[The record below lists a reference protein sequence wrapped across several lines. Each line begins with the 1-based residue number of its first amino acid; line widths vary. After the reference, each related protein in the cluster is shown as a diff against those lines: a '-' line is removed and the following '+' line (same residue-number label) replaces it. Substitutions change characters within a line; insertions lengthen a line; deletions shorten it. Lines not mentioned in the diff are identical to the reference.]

1 MSETINQSPP
11 SNTDT
16 PIIMLV
22 EQDILVRM
30 LIAEY
35 LRSCGYK
42 VIEGISAEDVLV
54 VLRAGNKIQIV
65 FVGMRMGG
73 DIDGFGLA
81 SKMRESYPDIDVVLT
96 SGVQNAANKAGDLCD
111 RGPQERPYHSQE
123 LLRRINLLRE
133 QRRTSS
139 R

>member
-1 MSETINQSPP
+1 MIDKINQSSP
-11 SNTDT
+11 SDT
-16 PIIMLV
+16 HSPTVMLI

-42 VIEGISAEDVLV
+42 VIEGISTEDVMV
-54 VLRAGNKIQIV
+54 VLRAGNKIQII
-65 FVGMRMGG
+65 FVGMRTGG

-81 SKMRESYPDIDVVLT
+81 STVRESYPDIDVILT
-96 SGVQNAANKAGDLCD
+96 SGVQNAANKASDLCG

-123 LLRRINLLRE
+123 LLRRINRLRG
-133 QRRTSS
+133 QRCTSPE
-139 R
+139 

>member
-1 MSETINQSPP
+1 MNAEIKQSSP
-11 SNTDT
+11 SDT
-16 PIIMLV
+16 NAPTIMLV

-42 VIEGISAEDVLV
+42 VVEGINTEDVLV
-54 VLRAGNKIQIV
+54 VLRAGNKIQII
-65 FVGMRMGG
+65 FVGMRMDG
-73 DIDGFGLA
+73 DIDGFSLA
-81 SKMRESYPDIDVVLT
+81 STVRESYPDVDVILT
-96 SGVQNAANKAGDLCD
+96 SGVQNAADKASDLCD
-111 RGPQERPYHSQE
+111 RGPSKRPYHTQE
-123 LLRRINLLRE
+123 LLRRINRLRE

>member
-1 MSETINQSPP
+1 MSETIKQSPP
-11 SNTDT
+11 SDTDA

-30 LIAEY
+30 LLAEY

-42 VIEGISAEDVLV
+42 VIEGISTEDVLV
-54 VLRAGNKIQIV
+54 VLRAGNKIEIV

-73 DIDGFGLA
+73 DLDGFGLA
-81 SKMRESYPDIDVVLT
+81 STVRESYPDIDVILT

-111 RGPQERPYHSQE
+111 RGPEDRPYHSQE
-123 LLRRINLLRE
+123 LLRRINVLRE
-133 QRRTSS
+133 QRRTSP